1 MKRLNKFAFYI
12 GGALLL
18 ASCSDIND
26 IESEGYRIT
35 GDQVDEATEV
45 IPSRVE
51 ASIAGMYSSMGT
63 VGAAFPS
70 DKRDDDGGYPTVCL
84 SQDLNGADM
93 VCANNG
99 YNWFTVSSDYSDRSA
114 TYANPY
120 ARYSIF
126 YNQIKAA
133 NDIILSIDP
142 ETADE
147 TQKYYLGQAK
157 AVRAFDYLCLAP
169 YYQFRYS
176 ASKDLPCVPLV
187 TETTTDFI
195 NNPRA
200 TVEKVYEQIISDLNS
215 AIDLLEGYDR
225 GSDKTRIDQQVAYG
239 LRARAHLYMEKW
251 EEAYND
257 ADKAMEGYA
266 PYKENEVSKPAFYSI
281 SDHNWMWGINI
292 SVSMVSKNPYATSP
306 SQLGSF
312 SAYSYTAGVAMYK
325 NISKLLYDKI
335 STTDV
340 RKQWWVND
348 KLESKALEGQSWGS
362 ASGNDIATLEI
373 EGVKMKF
380 TKYANVKFGMKS
392 GLGSSNNDNDWCI
405 MRAEEMILIKAEALA
420 QQGNEGGAAK
430 ELKVLMDER
439 DPEGW
444 NKTSVTADEVWLQR
458 RIELWGEGFS
468 MADIMRLGK
477 PVVRIK
483 GGNIGNWPDDFA
495 FNVAPNDPW
504 LLMRI
509 PQKESNNNAGI
520 VNNTGGNIPAA
531 GQNADLKD
539 GATD

>member
-70 DKRDDDGGYPTVCL
+70 DSRDDDGGYPTVCL

-176 ASKDLPCVPLV
+176 TSKDLPCVPLV

-292 SVSMVSKNPYATSP
+292 SVSMVSKNAYATSP

-340 RKQWWVND
+340 RKQWWVNEQ
-348 KLESKALEGQSWGS
+348 LESKALEGQSWGS

-420 QQGNEGGAAK
+420 QQGNESGAAK

-439 DPEGW
+439 DKSW

-483 GGNIGNWPDDFA
+483 GSNIGNWPDDFA
-495 FNVAPNDPW
+495 FNVAPDDPW

-520 VNNTGGNIPAA
+520 VNNTGGKIPAA